1 MSTVADI
8 NATLRDAEREIMK
21 ARAALGDGGAG
32 SPNIALNHLSAS
44 TLAVRRAMERIRAE
58 IIDASKEPEPGTG
71 LAADMRRRGYK

>member
-58 IIDASKEPEPGTG
+58 IIDSKENETAG
-71 LAADMRRRGYK
+71 LSADMRRRGYK